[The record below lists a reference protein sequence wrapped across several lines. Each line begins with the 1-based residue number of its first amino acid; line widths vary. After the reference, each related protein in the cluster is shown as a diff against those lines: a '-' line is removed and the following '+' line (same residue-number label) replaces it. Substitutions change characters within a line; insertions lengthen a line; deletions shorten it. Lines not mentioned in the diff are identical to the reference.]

1 MYVCADTVI
10 YKKKWVSV
18 YEDAYMNTSGSG
30 LSGLCMCVARSF
42 QSLFGGLH
50 HGAAIR
56 PESSQR
62 LRGPL
67 KAFLPLFY
75 YMHKFLL
82 VIQLYVVFM
91 NTKV

>member
-1 MYVCADTVI
+1 
-10 YKKKWVSV
+10 
-18 YEDAYMNTSGSG
+18 MNTSGSG
-30 LSGLCMCVARSF
+30 LSGLCICVLLEAF
-42 QSLFGGLH
+42 SLSLGDCITGQLSDLSH
-50 HGAAIR
+50 
-56 PESSQR
+56 QR

-91 NTKV
+91 NSMTEKENLLSNQATHSCSSLVYS

>member
-1 MYVCADTVI
+1 
-10 YKKKWVSV
+10 
-18 YEDAYMNTSGSG
+18 MNTSGSG

-42 QSLFGGLH
+42 QSLLGGLH
-50 HGAAIR
+50 HRAAIR

-75 YMHKFLL
+75 YMHKFPL

>member
-30 LSGLCMCVARSF
+30 LSRLCICVLLEAF
-42 QSLFGGLH
+42 SLSLGDCITGQLSDLSH
-50 HGAAIR
+50 
-56 PESSQR
+56 QR